1 MAVQILMTKELRD
14 KTPADLKAY
23 KSEIIKAKLQAATD
37 FDREAYINQLERVNQ
52 ILNETETTAEYLAHQ
67 EKRFVTLQKEIDQA
81 IMLGESC

>member
-1 MAVQILMTKELRD
+1 MVQILSVAALRQMNTRELEAHKKEVN
-14 KTPADLKAY
+14 KA
-23 KSEIIKAKLQAATD
+23 SLQAATD
-37 FDREAYINQLERVNQ
+37 FDREAYINQLERINQ